1 MRLYNIWSALHK
13 CLQVLDHNRK
23 EMGAVISPI
32 LWMRKSS
39 ILTCPRSQG
48 LVHGGPQIQTR
59 CSGSRVT
66 LSASVQYK
74 AHCNGT
80 CFAVID
86 KGQFI
91 QCQTVERVLSKGT
104 RTLTYL
110 RSLFSTQRYYEL
122 LQSKLVLTISLWSAK
137 YRMSL
142 PMFSQM
148 ENMRC
153 REGKWLI

>member
-1 MRLYNIWSALHK
+1 M
-13 CLQVLDHNRK
+13 
-23 EMGAVISPI
+23 P
-32 LWMRKSS
+32 SS
-39 ILTCPRSQG
+39 FGSQSERDGCYHYPYFTDEEIQHTDLSKVTG
-48 LVHGGPQIQTR
+48 LVSGGPQIQTR

-66 LSASVQYK
+66 LSPSVQYK